1 MSKEIAI
8 LDFIQKH
15 TRSRQMDRL
24 MTAVSKA
31 NNYGAVWLSTSIAL
45 AAIPKTRKTG
55 LGMFASLGVEF
66 TLCNIIL
73 KPLGDRIR
81 PYDKAED
88 ENHIKEHLL
97 IDEPWDQSFPS
108 GHTGASFAIA
118 SSLFFNHNIAWKPV
132 GVIACTT
139 GFSRMYLYVH
149 YLTDV
154 LGGVGVGIFSGYAGT
169 KLVNSIY
176 DHKARR
182 EGRTNKEK

>member
-15 TRSRQMDRL
+15 TRSPQMDRL

-31 NNYGAVWLSTSIAL
+31 NNYGAVWVSTSIAL

-55 LGMFASLGVEF
+55 LAMFASLGIEF
-66 TLCNIIL
+66 TICNLIL

-88 ENHIKEHLL
+88 EKKIKEHLL

-108 GHTGASFAIA
+108 GHTGASFAVA

-154 LGGVGVGIFSGYAGT
+154 LGGVGVGIVSGYAGT
-169 KLVNSIY
+169 KLTNSLLE
-176 DHKARR
+176 R
-182 EGRTNKEK
+182 KEKKDKKKSE